1 MRDAARPLGSV
12 PWRVAMAWRYQR
24 AAVRT
29 CPRAA
34 ATAADIKLVITFRSR
49 GVLAALAV
57 VPRGLFGLVQQAGL
71 EQPPQATEH
80 DDGPPGAARSR
91 TTRCGRRSAA
101 RSPQFPPD
109 ARVLRTPLRDPTQS
123 LTTHPQA
130 RARFA
135 PMSLPLTTGVVRR
148 FPPSDHLPARGLC
161 RCYAR
166 GRPSWWVRFSWWGR
180 VRSA

>member
-1 MRDAARPLGSV
+1 
-12 PWRVAMAWRYQR
+12 MAWRYQR

-80 DDGPPGAARSR
+80 DDGRLVQRLLFPVSVTDVAVRASNVAIHHSEFVHDQRPLVF
-91 TTRCGRRSAA
+91 SAA
-101 RSPQFPPD
+101 S
-109 ARVLRTPLRDPTQS
+109 
-123 LTTHPQA
+123 
-130 RARFA
+130 
-135 PMSLPLTTGVVRR
+135 RR
-148 FPPSDHLPARGLC
+148 G
-161 RCYAR
+161 
-166 GRPSWWVRFSWWGR
+166 
-180 VRSA
+180 